1 MTTFHVPHTSS
12 PTTESESESES
23 HAQPHVQSGAQP
35 RTVAGPALWPAQAQA
50 PSVLGRQLVIERGE
64 GAYVFTADGRR
75 LFDGTAGLWHAN
87 VGHARPELA
96 QAAYQ
101 QMSQLETYHIFS
113 RFTNDRALEL
123 GERLASLSPIAD
135 PKVILNSGGSDAIDV
150 ACKLAR
156 RHWQREGRA
165 TKKVILSREFA
176 YHGLHA
182 YGTSIAG
189 LDFNREGYGTDS
201 LVPETARV
209 PVHGLESV
217 AQAIDEIGAENIAA
231 IVTEPIQGTGG
242 VNPPEP
248 GYLEGVRKLARDN
261 DILFILDEVIT
272 GFGRTG
278 HMFAAQRY
286 GIDPDMVTF
295 AKGVT
300 SGYAP
305 LGGVLVSPR
314 IWEPFYLDSPDTPIF
329 RHGATYAGHAT
340 AAAVALAHLDILENE
355 QLVQRAGELEVVLD
369 RELEALAERNA
380 NVSDVRVAGL
390 LGGVTVAEHLSAER
404 VSDAVIE
411 LGYISRP
418 LRGNT
423 LQISPPFII
432 SDGELASF
440 VSAIDEAVTME
451 AATTEENR

>member
-1 MTTFHVPHTSS
+1 MTTTRAPHTPE
-12 PTTESESESES
+12 PTTQS
-23 HAQPHVQSGAQP
+23 HPVD
-35 RTVAGPALWPAQAQA
+35 GPALWPSQAHT

-87 VGHARPELA
+87 VGHSRPELA
-96 QAAYQ
+96 QAAYE
-101 QMSQLETYHIFS
+101 QMSQLETYHTFS
-113 RFTNDRALEL
+113 RFTNDKALAL

-156 RHWQREGRA
+156 RHWQREGRSA
-165 TKKVILSREFA
+165 KKIILSREFA

-209 PVHGLESV
+209 PVHGLDSI
-217 AQAIDEIGAENIAA
+217 AQAIADIGAENIAA

-248 GYLEGVRKLARDN
+248 GYLEGIQKLARDN

-286 GIDPDMVTF
+286 GLDPDLVTF
-295 AKGVT
+295 AKGIT

-305 LGGVLVSPR
+305 LGGVLVARR
-314 IWEPFYLDSPDTPIF
+314 IWEPFYVDSPDTPIF

-340 AAAVALAHLDILENE
+340 AAAVALAHLDILEDE
-355 QLVQRAGELEVVLD
+355 QLVPRAGELEVVLD
-369 RELEALAERNA
+369 RELQALAERNE
-380 NVSDVRVAGL
+380 NVTDVRVAGL
-390 LGGVTVAEHLSAER
+390 LGGVTVADHLPAER
-404 VSDAVIE
+404 ISDAVIG

-432 SDGELASF
+432 SDGELVSF
-440 VSAIDEAVTME
+440 VSAIDEAITAE
-451 AATTEENR
+451 AATSEEHP

>member
-1 MTTFHVPHTSS
+1 MTTFREPETSETAGMPNS
-12 PTTESESESES
+12 TRQSRPVDGPT
-23 HAQPHVQSGAQP
+23 
-35 RTVAGPALWPAQAQA
+35 LWPAQAHA
-50 PSVLGRQLVIERGE
+50 PSVLGRQLVIDRGE
-64 GAYVFTADGRR
+64 GAYVYTTDGRR

-87 VGHARPELA
+87 VGHGRPELA
-96 QAAYQ
+96 QAAYD
-101 QMSQLETYHIFS
+101 QMMQLETYHIFA
-113 RFTNDRALEL
+113 RFTNDKALAL

-150 ACKLAR
+150 ACKLTR
-156 RHWQREGRA
+156 RHWQREGRSS
-165 TKKVILSREFA
+165 KKIILSREFA

-201 LVPETARV
+201 LVPETARF
-209 PVHGLESV
+209 PVHGLEHI
-217 AQAIDEIGAENIAA
+217 AKAIEEIGADNIAA

-248 GYLEGVRKLARDN
+248 GYLEGIQKLARDN

-305 LGGVLVSPR
+305 LGGVFVGRR
-314 IWEPFYLDSPDTPIF
+314 IWEPFYVDSPDTPIF

-340 AAAVALAHLDILENE
+340 AAAVALAHLDILEGE
-355 QLVQRAGELEVVLD
+355 QLVPRAGELEVVLD
-369 RELEALAERNA
+369 RELKALAEHNP
-380 NVSDVRVAGL
+380 NVVDVRVAGL
-390 LGGVTVAEHLSAER
+390 LGGVTVADHLSAER
-404 VSDAVIE
+404 ISDTVIE

-423 LQISPPFII
+423 LQLSPPFII
-432 SDGELASF
+432 SDEELASF
-440 VSAIDEAVTME
+440 VSAIDEAITTE
-451 AATTEENR
+451 AAPQEQR